1 MLIGVPVD
9 RAEVTDR
16 ALELHVPLGWHP
28 AEGALDRFP
37 GAHQRERVCT
47 DRTLGRVRQNIISL
61 PWDGL
66 RAADATPSRATW
78 TLAGAACAAL
88 AYQVLTI
95 V

>member
-16 ALELHVPLGWHP
+16 GLELHVPLGWRP
-28 AEGALDRFP
+28 AEGALDRFA
-37 GAHQRERVCT
+37 GAHQRERVSV
-47 DRTLGRVRQNIISL
+47 DRSLGRVRQNVISL

-66 RAADATPSRATW
+66 RAADASPSRTTW
-78 TLAGAACAAL
+78 TLAGAACALL